1 MVQALNLIARSAN
14 NEYMT
19 AGVMALRDGI
29 ERGETV
35 TRTAQS
41 AGLFTPLAVQ
51 MISTGEE
58 TGMLSEMLTEV
69 AEFYER
75 EVDYD
80 LDNMSAALEP
90 VLIVTIGAMVLVLA
104 LGVFLPLW
112 DLAAGGGGL
121 S

>member
-1 MVQALNLIARSAN
+1 VL
-14 NEYMT
+14 
-19 AGVMALRDGI
+19 ALRDGI
-29 ERGETV
+29 ERGESV
-35 TRTAQS
+35 SRTAQT
-41 AGLFTPLAVQ
+41 ADLFTPLALQ

-58 TGMLSEMLTEV
+58 TGTLSEMLTEV

-75 EVDYD
+75 EVDND

-90 VLIVTIGAMVLVLA
+90 ALIVTVGGMVLILA

-112 DLAAGGGGL
+112 DLAASGGGL